1 MRFSPQDEDTDGS
14 LTTEE
19 LAEALQLYDTDVKVS
34 KRVCCDAIYA
44 KNLKMIVSP
53 RQARDQHAENYI
65 KKEAAVVLTEIGVE
79 LPVTQVVSQPSPA
92 LRCPALR
99 ALHPFQCQFV

>member
-1 MRFSPQDEDTDGS
+1 MRKTI
-14 LTTEE
+14 L
-19 LAEALQLYDTDVKVS
+19 
-34 KRVCCDAIYA
+34 
-44 KNLKMIVSP
+44 
-53 RQARDQHAENYI
+53 

>member
-1 MRFSPQDEDTDGS
+1 MRPADMRFVTSCIEDVLTGNKNAS
-14 LTTEE
+14 L
-19 LAEALQLYDTDVKVS
+19 LRCHFYIQ
-34 KRVCCDAIYA
+34 
-44 KNLKMIVSP
+44 NLP